1 MFRKTEKP
9 FKRFYKGAKLYIRR
23 LSGLIKAF
31 LIVLLVMFL
40 VVLFNSVKNTVKIH
54 LVNTFYSIYGY
65 SSQFITSLYNKVDEF
80 SFCITEKLYDSATQR
95 ENKYL
100 KLQNSIL
107 DEQIKLLKSNMRLIE
122 NSHYNYI
129 TAMVTQIT
137 YPKDEVALV
146 VSAGEKD
153 GIKPGN
159 IVVDK
164 DGIIGRISTVTS
176 TYSLVSIIGNGNVK
190 ISAIVL
196 PSQENCIVGQRS
208 DPYHLELN
216 YISDIEKVNDGD
228 NVISSG
234 KDGFTPY
241 GISIGIIR
249 KINGRAFVVQDR
261 SSINNTIVKIITSN
275 TQP

>member
-40 VVLFNSVKNTVKIH
+40 VVLFNSEKNTVKIH

-65 SSQFITSLYNKVDEF
+65 SSQFIASLYNKVDEF
-80 SFCITEKLYDSATQR
+80 SFCITEKLYDSAIQR

-107 DEQIKLLKSNMRLIE
+107 DEQIELLKSNMRLIE
-122 NSHYNYI
+122 NSNYNYI
-129 TAMVTQIT
+129 TAIVTQIT

-146 VSAGEKD
+146 LSAGEKD
-153 GIKPGN
+153 GVKPGN
-159 IVVDK
+159 IVVDQN
-164 DGIIGRISTVTS
+164 GIIGRISTVTS
-176 TYSLVSIIGNGNVK
+176 AYSLVSIVGNSNVK

-228 NVISSG
+228 SVISSG

-249 KINGRAFVVQDR
+249 KINGRAFIIQDR